1 MKFLDITDFGF
12 EKKNKNTCLLK
23 LFHLFLHDLYADIR
37 LSQEHEIIL
46 SHYKYKLRLIS
57 FYTNNRF
64 FLRKKIGLAESTVT
78 FSGRLF
84 SNVIKIYRIVC
95 ECGVYN
101 EDNNFP

>member
-1 MKFLDITDFGF
+1 M
-12 EKKNKNTCLLK
+12 
-23 LFHLFLHDLYADIR
+23 FLHDLYADMR

-64 FLRKKIGLAESTVT
+64 LRKKLGLAERTVT

-95 ECGVYN
+95 ECVSLQ
-101 EDNNFP
+101 